1 MGNEIHLLVHQSS
14 FLSSCLSHCLH
25 LHLHTILYTCLSN
38 LHHEEE
44 KPHTSPQAL
53 LKLGLHYQASVP
65 SKESC
70 IYVS

>member
-1 MGNEIHLLVHQSS
+1 MGNEIHLLVHQST

-38 LHHEEE
+38 LHHEE

-53 LKLGLHYQASVP
+53 LKLGFHLQASVS

-70 IYVS
+70 IDVS